1 MILPVW
7 TVGLSCLFSEGLW
20 YITIH
25 SCATWQGVVVH
36 VVAVIW
42 ERLDVIVTGTLFCGL
57 CVPD

>member
-36 VVAVIW
+36 VVAVI
-42 ERLDVIVTGTLFCGL
+42 
-57 CVPD
+57 